1 MLSMTSSEQDTG
13 PTAAH
18 GLGWPISESDTNPYV
33 SPRVSEIETKVPG
46 PTPPP
51 RSLPREIIGTVVSM
65 VAGAFLGLMVGGNGL
80 GFVSFVVL
88 CSLMGWVVWIRRK
101 KSFLGTIGICIL
113 MVILWWPFGI
123 ILRELGRDL
132 L

>member
-1 MLSMTSSEQDTG
+1 M
-13 PTAAH
+13 
-18 GLGWPISESDTNPYV
+18 SESDTNPYA
-33 SPRVSEIETKVPG
+33 SPRVSEIETKAPR

-88 CSLMGWVVWIRRK
+88 CSLMGWVVWIRRRE
-101 KSFLGTIGICIL
+101 SVLGTMGICIL
-113 MVILWWPFGI
+113 MVIVWWPFG
-123 ILRELGRDL
+123 LMVRELGRGL
-132 L
+132 Y

>member
-1 MLSMTSSEQDTG
+1 VSE
-13 PTAAH
+13 P
-18 GLGWPISESDTNPYV
+18 ETNPYA
-33 SPRVSEIETKVPG
+33 SPRVSDVVTKATH

-51 RSLPREIIGTVVSM
+51 RSLLREIVVTAVSM
-65 VAGAFLGLMVGGNGL
+65 VAGAFTGLMVGGDGL

-113 MVILWWPFGI
+113 MVVVWWPFG
-123 ILRELGRDL
+123 LMVRELGRGL
-132 L
+132 Y